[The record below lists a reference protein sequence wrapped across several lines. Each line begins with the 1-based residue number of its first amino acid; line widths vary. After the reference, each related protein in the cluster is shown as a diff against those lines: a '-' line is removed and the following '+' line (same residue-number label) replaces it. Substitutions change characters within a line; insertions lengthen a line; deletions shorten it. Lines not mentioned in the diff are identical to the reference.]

1 MNRMFAE
8 SLHFCPMS
16 AFLSAPRILFE
27 EQNAADVRCFLRGNK
42 SVELS
47 MGRQKKDK
55 KNLGCKE
62 SKKSRKGLQME
73 QQFVLI

>member
-1 MNRMFAE
+1 
-8 SLHFCPMS
+8 MS

-47 MGRQKKDK
+47 MGSKKKDK
-55 KNLGCKE
+55 KNLGGKE
-62 SKKSRKGLQME
+62 SKKSRKVLQWNNR
-73 QQFVLI
+73 

>member
-1 MNRMFAE
+1 
-8 SLHFCPMS
+8 MS

-47 MGRQKKDK
+47 MG
-55 KNLGCKE
+55 
-62 SKKSRKGLQME
+62 SKKRTRKTLDAKKARKAERSYKGTTDCFNLNLSIAQPSNQGE
-73 QQFVLI
+73 

>member
-1 MNRMFAE
+1 MLAQC
-8 SLHFCPMS
+8 LYLCPMS

-47 MGRQKKDK
+47 MGKQKKNK
-55 KNLGCKE
+55 KKPLMQ
-62 SKKSRKGLQME
+62 RKQEKQKGPTMK

>member
-47 MGRQKKDK
+47 MG
-55 KNLGCKE
+55 
-62 SKKSRKGLQME
+62 SKKRTRKTPLMQRKQEKQKGPTMK
-73 QQFVLI
+73 QQILLT

>member
-1 MNRMFAE
+1 MFAE
-8 SLHFCPMS
+8 CLYLCHKS

-42 SVELS
+42 SVKLS
-47 MGRQKKDK
+47 MGKQKKDK
-55 KNLGCKE
+55 KKPLMQ
-62 SKKSRKGLQME
+62 RKQEKQKGPTMK